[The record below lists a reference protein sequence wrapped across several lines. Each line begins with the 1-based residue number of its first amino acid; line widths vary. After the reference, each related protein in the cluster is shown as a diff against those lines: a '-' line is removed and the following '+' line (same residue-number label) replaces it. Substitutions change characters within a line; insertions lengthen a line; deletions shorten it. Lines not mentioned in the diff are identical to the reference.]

1 MSFDPTT
8 RTALSPA
15 ELAHTDHDAALMRHH
30 HMQKQINQDIVAHV
44 AVYGPCGFIELSDLF
59 GAFPNDGKQATERFR
74 QRLNYLSCSGQLH
87 ATGNAGARRWRAP
100 LQDAQPCLAP
110 AEPLP
115 AWVGTAALPARN
127 DCMHGPTYV
136 PDRSTALRP
145 GCQDFKHLASR
156 GDRC

>member
-1 MSFDPTT
+1 MSFDPTAT
-8 RTALSPA
+8 NSALSAA
-15 ELAHTDHDAALMRHH
+15 ELAHEADQASGRTHH
-30 HMQKQINQDIVAHV
+30 SQSQLNLDIVRHV
-44 AVYGPCGFIELSDLF
+44 AAYGPCGFIELSDLF
-59 GAFPNDGKQATERFR
+59 GSYPNDGKQATERFR
-74 QRLNYLSCSGQLH
+74 QRLNYLACSGQLQ
-87 ATGNAGARRWRAP
+87 ATGNAAARRWRAP

-136 PDRSTALRP
+136 PDRSTTLRP